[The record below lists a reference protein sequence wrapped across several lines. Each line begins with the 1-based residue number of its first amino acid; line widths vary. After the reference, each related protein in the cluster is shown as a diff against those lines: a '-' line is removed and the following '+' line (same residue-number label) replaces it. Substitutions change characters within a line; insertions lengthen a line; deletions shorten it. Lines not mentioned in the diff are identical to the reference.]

1 MVYTSLPATVRRGK
15 PMLGPQSFNRLL
27 PHGVSLAA
35 NHDEIAH
42 ENFAQ
47 AMHFQ
52 VFARLMPG
60 NKDAY
65 QARVL
70 PAYVKTRGRRPKN
83 RQEVRAEMRRDPYH
97 QMWSALRRTTQELM
111 WTAAQTGLDRDFA
124 ALQGRA
130 DKFLRDK
137 RTTSTLQLDPALEM
151 PRYITAVDIHCMPG
165 GYTGEESAT
174 DVYAGA
180 IYDRGVYSITQG
192 FLGPRVDGIG
202 RTIAAYIK
210 RNFPR
215 FDRGKI
221 LDIGCAIGHST
232 LPFCDAFPKAEIHA
246 VDVSAPCLRYAFARA
261 ESWGKKVHFS
271 QQHAEH
277 LRFADNT
284 FDFVTSGAVMHE
296 LSTSG
301 LRNIVREALRVL
313 KPGGVMIHVEQPQY
327 HGMDPYDQFMR
338 DWDTFGNNEPFWG
351 TLHDLDL
358 TEIAVD
364 AGFKRGGVGETM
376 EMGDGGRVYN
386 VDKPDA
392 KTKANWFFYTARK

>member
-1 MVYTSLPATVRRGK
+1 
-15 PMLGPQSFNRLL
+15 MLGPNSFNRLAA
-27 PHGVSLAA
+27 HGVSLAA

-52 VFARLMPG
+52 VFANLMPG
-60 NKDAY
+60 NKEVY
-65 QARVL
+65 RTRVL
-70 PAYVKTRGRRPKN
+70 PSFQRERGRRPSN
-83 RQEVRAEMRRDPYH
+83 RQEVRGAMRRDPYH

-111 WTAAQTGLDRDFA
+111 WTAAQTGLNRGFP
-124 ALQGRA
+124 ALQQRA
-130 DKFLRDK
+130 SNYLARP
-137 RTTSTLQLDPALEM
+137 TTKSSLTLDPTIAM

-165 GYTGEESAT
+165 GYTGEVGSN

-192 FLGPRVDGIG
+192 FLGPHVDGIG

-210 RNFPR
+210 RSHPR
-215 FDRGKI
+215 FRRGKI
-221 LDIGCAIGHST
+221 LDIGCAVGHST
-232 LPFCDAFPKAEIHA
+232 LPLCDAFPAAEVHA
-246 VDVSAPCLRYAFARA
+246 IDVSAPCLRYAFARA
-261 ESWGKKVHFS
+261 ESWGKSVKFA
-271 QQHAEH
+271 QQDAER

-296 LSTSG
+296 LSTSS
-301 LRNIVREALRVL
+301 LHNIVREIHRVL

-327 HGMDPYDQFMR
+327 HGMEPFDQFMR

-358 TEIAVD
+358 TQIAVD
-364 AGFKRGGVGETM
+364 AGFKRDRVAETM
-376 EMGDGGRVYN
+376 EAGDGGRVYN
-386 VDKPDA
+386 VEKPDA
-392 KTKANWFFYTARK
+392 KTRANWFFYTARK